1 MRRDRTDAEGN
12 VGPSC
17 EMLFDDEA
25 STWYVCKQRPKGLAD
40 DLSCTLLD
48 EPGFADEPGFLDSG
62 ARWICK
68 VRRPGMEGWG
78 PFEEVDP
85 NWALRWLT

>member
-17 EMLFDDEA
+17 DMLFDDEA
-25 STWYVCKQRPKGLAD
+25 STWYVCKQRPKGLAA

>member
-17 EMLFDDEA
+17 DMLFDDEA

-48 EPGFADEPGFLDSG
+48 ERRLLAEP
-62 ARWICK
+62 
-68 VRRPGMEGWG
+68 
-78 PFEEVDP
+78 
-85 NWALRWLT
+85 